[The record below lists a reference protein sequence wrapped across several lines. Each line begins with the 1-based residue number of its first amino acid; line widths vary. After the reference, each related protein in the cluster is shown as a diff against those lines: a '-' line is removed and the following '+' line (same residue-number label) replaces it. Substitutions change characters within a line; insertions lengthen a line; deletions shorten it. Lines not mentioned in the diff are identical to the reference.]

1 MERSFAKWWDM
12 NASSGNTQ
20 ARQLTELYRALRRSR
35 QLLPTL
41 DETPVETTR
50 WEKSA
55 LRLRSSQDS
64 AEDASYSQG
73 SSSFEKHY
81 ELNAVAQ
88 SLDPLRLL
96 EQLEQLQKALF
107 LCAALGNPFVSYA
120 STLPIRVFSVPQ
132 CTREVGPVQR
142 DTPDSPAGLAVL
154 HQEQEKR
161 KRVLGWR
168 RTHNDP
174 FAGEWEQILSWLVAN
189 PERSSGDIFR
199 ELQRRSPGRYQP
211 LQIHTREPRDAQ
223 DPGPSGTETREEQW
237 QEEVIP
243 RTILLANFRE
253 MLCQLTL
260 VALK

>member
-1 MERSFAKWWDM
+1 MI
-12 NASSGNTQ
+12 ASSGNTQ
-20 ARQLTELYRALRRSR
+20 ARQLTELYRALRRTR

-41 DETPVETTR
+41 DETPVETTQ

-73 SSSFEKHY
+73 SSSFEKHD

-96 EQLEQLQKALF
+96 EQLEQLQTALF

-174 FAGEWEQILSWLVAN
+174 FAGKWEQILSWLVAN
-189 PERSSGDIFR
+189 PEEAAATSSGSCSAAPLVVVSHYTSAPESRGMRKIR
-199 ELQRRSPGRYQP
+199 VHPARKPGRN
-211 LQIHTREPRDAQ
+211 
-223 DPGPSGTETREEQW
+223 SGKR
-237 QEEVIP
+237 
-243 RTILLANFRE
+243 
-253 MLCQLTL
+253 
-260 VALK
+260 K